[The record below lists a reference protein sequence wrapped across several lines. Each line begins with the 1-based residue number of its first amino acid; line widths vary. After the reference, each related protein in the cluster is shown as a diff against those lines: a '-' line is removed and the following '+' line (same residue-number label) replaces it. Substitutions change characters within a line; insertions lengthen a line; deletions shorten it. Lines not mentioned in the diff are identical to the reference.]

1 MNDVTIW
8 GVPLQWFAEFLTLIN
23 NWDAMTNITYNS
35 DNIVT
40 IEPVGT
46 GGPFISIKKNLAKKY
61 VAVKIINIP
70 IEKNADIIC
79 I

>member
-1 MNDVTIW
+1 
-8 GVPLQWFAEFLTLIN
+8 
-23 NWDAMTNITYNS
+23 MTNITYNS
-35 DNIVT
+35 DNIVA

-46 GGPFISIKKNLAKKY
+46 GGPFLSIKKNLAKKY